1 MNRCAK
7 HAAVPVDRQCSQCA
21 HGFCEDCLVF
31 PFGAAKPPMCLGCA
45 LSFAGVRHKNAYVP
59 RKERR
64 APRFGRKVSAV
75 PPTLGTLELFDAA
88 EPFV

>member
-1 MNRCAK
+1 M
-7 HAAVPVDRQCSQCA
+7 
-21 HGFCEDCLVF
+21 F